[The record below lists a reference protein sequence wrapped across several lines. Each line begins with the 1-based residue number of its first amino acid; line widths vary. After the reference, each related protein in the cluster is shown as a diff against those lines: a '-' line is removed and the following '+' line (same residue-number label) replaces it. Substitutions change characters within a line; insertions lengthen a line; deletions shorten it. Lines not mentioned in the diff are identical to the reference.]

1 MQLKQLADELAVT
14 VTVIK
19 KWLRENDF
27 ASADRDFTSAETALT
42 REEVRAVRGAKELGE
57 LKRARGR
64 AIVVE
69 GESDGDDAV
78 SCADVGGLRRA
89 EPCVSSGPA
98 KSNAGHHVYVHADV
112 LEWLGDRTTPIEQ
125 RRAFTRRTQEI
136 MAHGR
141 ATQMKGVRGVNA
153 GWLRTPLGGNGGF
166 QFYLWLMNAGEKVR
180 RQTDQ
185 AAALHAKSSPNA
197 RFLRSVRHH
206 DETSDQLDVG
216 VFEDYCELA
225 AQTVLAAEDD
235 GLVDPLVDA
244 QRAIVADRTRVRVL
258 VGQPGAGKTTSL
270 QLAASRLDGR
280 ALYVTWSAQLASRAR
295 EWFAAFA
302 PLELDVVVMT
312 YQELLTRV
320 DPQRTV
326 ERELSLNDA
335 VQLLRE
341 RLEPYAGQ
349 LASWREDGQLRAE
362 ALYAEL
368 HAHLLGAALPVTFRG
383 RGACEQAWLGDED
396 YRLLRGLL
404 GPNAVKAA
412 LLARSKLSA
421 TDRAR
426 LFPGAIGAFER
437 AHALRT
443 GELALDPTEFAFD
456 WVLVDEVQDLTLI
469 EQWLLVDVAARSGA
483 ARGVN
488 PGMVIAGD
496 ESQTVR
502 PTAFAFA
509 PLSNLIDERLGARTD
524 RREHAL
530 EENLRSPEAV
540 ARTVCRLRDVLYA
553 ALPRSERPRGQR
565 SESPADVTLGRVMQ
579 VEVIDDVA
587 MRRVFERFASNR
599 AEAALVFP
607 GAVVPQPLRALAD
620 ELGVT
625 VWTSEKIKGLEF
637 RIVGVLDVPEELE
650 RIRALAT
657 NANREHLEVELA
669 RTAIDR
675 FVVACSRSTETLV
688 LIGKGW
694 RDTRASPLLRRWF
707 EDETSD
713 DVERS
718 NEGGVAEG
726 YLGVVAIEQLDAV
739 LEIDAADAVFQVD
752 SLIEQSE
759 RASQAGELEVALR
772 LAENARGLVGS
783 PGRPGAAGAERR
795 VRAHRRLAQAMV
807 LLGLQ
812 CARPELVGRSARL
825 WHSACDPGVG
835 RAMTALAGMLTRQ
848 FTDTE
853 ACKRFAAVADALD
866 ALAEREPALLELVI
880 AALRDYVARADKQR
894 AMPAE
899 PAGRDAALRAL
910 HRLARTARSGRDA
923 FRQAHQAVLVRVL
936 EHVGGR
942 SEKAYRREYASLR
955 EGLVDPIALASLDAR
970 HAEVCGDLP
979 DALTRW
985 EALGR
990 FKDALRCARALM
1002 DFSAAARIADA
1013 AGESDA
1019 PRLAWARDLQSFLDA
1034 EPEGT
1039 LTEAELDRLRER
1051 ADRVLGG
1058 ARDRRRHA

>member
-1 MQLKQLADELAVT
+1 MQLNQLADELAVN

-19 KWLRENDF
+19 KWLRENGF
-27 ASADRDFTSAETALT
+27 SSADRDFTSAETTLI
-42 REEVRAVRGAKELGE
+42 REEVRAIVGAKERGE

-64 AIVVE
+64 AVVVE
-69 GESDGDDAV
+69 AESDDYDAV

-89 EPCVSSGPA
+89 EPCLSSGPA

-153 GWLRTPLGGNGGF
+153 GWLRTSLGGNGGF
-166 QFYLWLMNAGEKVR
+166 QFYLWLLNAGEKVR
-180 RQTDQ
+180 RQAEQ
-185 AAALHAKSSPNA
+185 AAALHAKTSPNA

-225 AQTVLAAEDD
+225 PQTLVAAEDD

-270 QLAASRLDGR
+270 QSAASRLDGR
-280 ALYVTWSAQLASRAR
+280 ALYVTWSGLLASRAR

-302 PLELDVVVMT
+302 PRELDVVVMT

-320 DPQRTV
+320 APQRTL

-368 HAHLLGAALPVTFRG
+368 HAHVLGAALPVAFRG
-383 RGACEQAWLGDED
+383 RGACGHAWLGDED
-396 YRLLRGLL
+396 YRSLRGLL

-421 TDRAR
+421 TDLAR

-437 AHALRT
+437 AHALKT
-443 GELALDPTEFAFD
+443 GEIVLDPTEFAFD

-469 EQWLLVDVAARSGA
+469 EQWLLVDVTARSGA

-540 ARTVCRLRDVLYA
+540 ARTVGRLRDVLYA

-565 SESPADVTLGRVMQ
+565 SDSPADVTLGRVMQ
-579 VEVIDDVA
+579 VEVADDVA

-607 GAVVPQPLRALAD
+607 GALVPHRLRALAD

-625 VWTSEKIKGLEF
+625 VWTSETIKGLEF
-637 RIVGVLDVPEELE
+637 RIVGVLDVPAELE
-650 RIRALAT
+650 RILALAT

-694 RDTRASPLLRRWF
+694 RDPRMSPLLLRLF
-707 EDETSD
+707 EGETSE

-718 NEGGVAEG
+718 SGSDVAEG
-726 YLGVVAIEQLDAV
+726 HLGVVAFEQLDAV

-759 RASQAGELEVALR
+759 RASQAGELEDALR

-795 VRAHRRLAQAMV
+795 VRAHRRLAQAMA

-812 CARPELVGRSARL
+812 RARPDVVGQSARV
-825 WHSACDPGVG
+825 WHSAGDPGVG

-853 ACKRFAAVADALD
+853 ACKRMAAVADALE
-866 ALAEREPALLELVI
+866 AIAEREPTLLESVL
-880 AALRDYVARADKQR
+880 AGLRDYAARAEKQR

-910 HRLARTARSGRDA
+910 DRLARTAPSGRDA
-923 FRQAHQAVLVRVL
+923 FRETHQAVLARVL
-936 EHVGGR
+936 GHVGQKP
-942 SEKAYRREYASLR
+942 EKAYQREYASLR
-955 EGLVDPIALASLDAR
+955 EGLADAGALDLLDAR
-970 HAEVCGDLP
+970 HAEVCGDLAG
-979 DALTRW
+979 ALARW

-990 FKDALRCARALM
+990 LKDALGCARALA
-1002 DFSAAARIADA
+1002 DFSAAARIAEA
-1013 AGESDA
+1013 AGEPDA
-1019 PRLAWARDLQSFLDA
+1019 PRLAWARDLELVLTA
-1034 EPEGT
+1034 EPEGA
-1039 LTEAELDRLRER
+1039 LTEAELGRLRER

-1058 ARDRRRHA
+1058 VRGRRPRG